1 MSPSL
6 TPDRISNEL
15 LVEVLLAQE
24 QITSS
29 LAVMALEVLN
39 HPELVPKV
47 RDLLG
52 ELLEVVHSREKEL
65 GIYGDQP

>member
-1 MSPSL
+1 MPPSL

-15 LVEVLLAQE
+15 LVEVLLTQE

-29 LAVMALEVLN
+29 LAVMALEVLK

-47 RDLLG
+47 RDLLV

-65 GIYGDQP
+65 GIFATKP